1 MMSEIL
7 HSEKIKDKCKDQA
20 YEQSL
25 SMEKSSFNF
34 PKSDSSL

>member
-25 SMEKSSFNF
+25 AMEKSLNF